1 MTIPRREFLGIAG
14 ATGLLAATGNPLS
27 AEAPERPLT
36 NGERHPAPVSA
47 TWDMGWVDKV
57 NGKQRAIFDSP
68 GVSDGAALFRAVM
81 WMNQHKE
88 VYGTPRTDMSAVVV
102 FRHEGIVLAMKS
114 EYWKTYKVGK
124 EMKMK
129 DEKGKD
135 VVKNPI
141 EGPTDGAESK
151 SPYNI
156 PGFIAAGGIVLACN
170 LAFGGLVAEVRQK
183 EKLTREQADAKVRAL
198 LIPGVQLMPSG
209 VFAALRAQEAG
220 CNYIIGS

>member
-1 MTIPRREFLGIAG
+1 
-14 ATGLLAATGNPLS
+14 
-27 AEAPERPLT
+27 
-36 NGERHPAPVSA
+36 
-47 TWDMGWVDKV
+47 MGWVDKV
-57 NGKQRAIFDSP
+57 TGKQRAIFDSP

-81 WMNQHKE
+81 WMNQYKE

-114 EYWKTYKVGK
+114 EYWRLYKVGK
-124 EMKMK
+124 ELKIK

-135 VVKNPI
+135 SVKNPI
-141 EGPTDGAESK
+141 EGPTDGTESK
-151 SPYNI
+151 SQYNI

-209 VFAALRAQEAG
+209 IFAAMRAQEAG